1 MSYADKLKEELC
13 HLPTEDTVEN
23 RAEFLGFVK
32 SRGTLRLS
40 DGAAFLVV
48 PLTSITSLKRLYM
61 ISRKLSL
68 PIFETRVTEEIR
80 LGRKR
85 GGELTYPFDQVEE
98 FLRKNGISV
107 RGDLIPLPVR
117 SDPVYFGAFVRG
129 LYLAG
134 GSIVDPSKGYHLEI
148 TLDTTGQFVESV
160 KEFLMENF
168 NIRSGIVKVRE
179 KYKLYLKS
187 AGDLMELLSLIGGNR
202 TGTSL
207 SKAFEVRKIRGNVSR
222 TLNFLTANANKSG
235 QAMARHVRAIMI
247 IDSKVGLSRL
257 DPELQ
262 QIAVLRLENE
272 DLNLRE
278 LGEKMT
284 PPMSKSSVY
293 NRLKKLLAMA
303 EEIGDA

>member
-1 MSYADKLKEELC
+1 M
-13 HLPTEDTVEN
+13 
-23 RAEFLGFVK
+23 
-32 SRGTLRLS
+32 
-40 DGAAFLVV
+40 
-48 PLTSITSLKRLYM
+48 
-61 ISRKLSL
+61 
-68 PIFETRVTEEIR
+68 
-80 LGRKR
+80 
-85 GGELTYPFDQVEE
+85 
-98 FLRKNGISV
+98 
-107 RGDLIPLPVR
+107 
-117 SDPVYFGAFVRG
+117 
-129 LYLAG
+129 
-134 GSIVDPSKGYHLEI
+134 
-148 TLDTTGQFVESV
+148 
-160 KEFLMENF
+160 
-168 NIRSGIVKVRE
+168 
-179 KYKLYLKS
+179 
-187 AGDLMELLSLIGGNR
+187 
-202 TGTSL
+202 
-207 SKAFEVRKIRGNVSR
+207 SR